1 MRREPVRIDSTA
13 WWGLVYVVLVVALAT
28 VGAWPIYQTERLALL
43 GAAAAVLGPGAILAG
58 RYLRWRWWQTT
69 IVAVVLYLLAAVGLA
84 VPSALT
90 GPLAALGGAGDA
102 VVGLVVGWKQILT
115 LELPLGDY
123 QAVLVPFFAV
133 VYAGAVIASA
143 LIVRGG
149 RAAAVAAPI
158 AVLMAAFGPV
168 FGASATSE
176 PLQLGPVPVP
186 APRELAVGLGLL
198 VLSIVWLVG
207 RGRLDRARA
216 LRLARARTGAVQ
228 QRRESFAAAARRN
241 VLGGAIVVIALAA
254 GLLVAPAASG
264 LADRTAWR
272 DQVDPSLVVQ
282 RQASPLAAYR
292 SWFTA
297 DAIESELFT
306 VSGDTET
313 VGRLRLATLDD
324 YDGHEFHVAADGAAG
339 RFDRLPTN
347 GRVDGADAQLEITVG
362 DGLEGVWTPVPE
374 GLRSS
379 PAFAGPR
386 AELLADSFYV
396 SADRATA
403 VTVTDAAGDGLVA
416 GDRYSVWAPA
426 GAGAAELSG
435 SGGESLVDPETHPA
449 LAAWVEQQQV
459 GRTAADVVE
468 LVGRLVER
476 GYLTHSVSEDAQALT
491 WVARLTEQT
500 GYAFESSYSG
510 HSAARTEE
518 LFASLSDQQQRAGE
532 DAPPEALVAAPGDDE
547 QFATAAALVARYLG
561 FESRVAIGVRLGETA
576 PAGVPACADV
586 CTGENV
592 TAWAE
597 VRSASGDW
605 AALASTPQFAMPP
618 SVIAEG
624 EELPQN
630 PTVPQQESSDPIDP
644 PEALSEDA
652 ESAPLTDEQEE
663 QARLAQAFAALRL
676 VALVLAVVALVLLPV
691 IVLAVGKLLRRR
703 GRRAA
708 VSPEVSIVG
717 AWEELIDTYT
727 DARIAVPR
735 DGTRLQI
742 AAELGRPRAVQLA
755 QAVDVAVFGE
765 HPPGPEQAHAAWS
778 LLDAER
784 SEVLGQGGA
793 RAVLRHA
800 LSPASFL
807 RRLDSGTGSTAGWPT
822 ARRKEALS

>member
-1 MRREPVRIDSTA
+1 MRRQAARIDSTG
-13 WWGLVYVVLVVALAT
+13 WWGLGYVVLAVALAT
-28 VGAWPIYQTERLALL
+28 ASAWPIYGDQRVLLL
-43 GAAAAVLGPGAILAG
+43 GAAAAVLGPGAVLAG
-58 RYLRWRWWQTT
+58 RYLAWRWWQTG
-69 IVAVVLYLLAAVGLA
+69 IVAVALYLLGAVGLA

-133 VYAGAVIASA
+133 VYAGALMAAA

-149 RAAAVAAPI
+149 RLATLAAPI
-158 AVLMAAFGPV
+158 AVLMSAFGPV

-176 PLQLGPVPVP
+176 PLALGGLVIP
-186 APRELAVGLGLL
+186 APRELGIGLGLL
-198 VLSIVWLVG
+198 LASIVWLVG

-241 VLGGAIVVIALAA
+241 ALGGAILTVALAA

-264 LADRTAWR
+264 LTDRSAWR

-282 RQASPLAAYR
+282 RQASPLAKYR

-297 DAIESELFT
+297 EQVDDALFA
-306 VSGDTET
+306 VAGDTAA
-313 VGRLRLATLDD
+313 VPRLRLATLDAF
-324 YDGHEFHVAADGAAG
+324 DGHEFHVADDSAAG
-339 RFDRLPTN
+339 RFSRLPTN
-347 GRVDGADAQLEITVG
+347 GRVDASDAQLDITVA
-362 DGLEGVWTPVPE
+362 DGYDGVWTPVPE

-379 PAFAGPR
+379 PSFSGER
-386 AELLADSFYV
+386 AEQLADSFYV
-396 SADRATA
+396 SDDRATA
-403 VTVTDAAGDGLVA
+403 VTVTDASGDGLVA
-416 GDRYSVWAPA
+416 GDRYRVWAPV
-426 GAGAAELSG
+426 GAGEAELTG
-435 SGGESLVDPETHPA
+435 TGGEALVDPELHPE

-459 GRTAADVVE
+459 GRTAADLEE

-476 GYLTHSVSEDAQALT
+476 GYLSHAVSEDAQSAT
-491 WVARLTEQT
+491 WIARLGEQA

-510 HSAARTEE
+510 HSTARTEE
-518 LFASLSDQQQRAGE
+518 LFASLSDQQQRAG
-532 DAPPEALVAAPGDDE
+532 DDPTPEALVAAPGDDE

-561 FESRVAIGVRLGETA
+561 FESRVVVGVRLGDDA
-576 PAGVPACADV
+576 PAGVPACDEV
-586 CTGENV
+586 CTGGNV

-597 VRSASGDW
+597 ARSAAGDW
-605 AALASTPQFAMPP
+605 VALATTPQFAMPP

-652 ESAPLTDEQEE
+652 DSAPLTDEQEE
-663 QARLAQAFAALRL
+663 QARLAQALIALRL

-691 IVLAVGKLLRRR
+691 IVLAAGKLLRRR
-703 GRRAA
+703 GRRSAA
-708 VSPEVSIVG
+708 SPEVAIVG
-717 AWEELIDTYT
+717 AWEELVDTYT

-742 AAELGRPRAVQLA
+742 ARELGRPRAVQLA

-765 HPPGPEQAHAAWS
+765 HPPEPEQAHAVWA
-778 LLDAER
+778 LVDAER
-784 SEVLGQGGA
+784 AEVLGRGGA

-807 RRLDSGTGSTAGWPT
+807 RRLDTGTGSTAGWPT
-822 ARRKEALS
+822 ARRKEAVS